1 MAGSSN
7 IVGSTLENL
16 REIIAGVADQS
27 RVGVCRDTCH
37 LFAAG
42 HDLRSAAAFADVMDR
57 FDAVVGR
64 RFLRALHL
72 NDSKGPFASRKD
84 LHCNIGLGDFGLEAF
99 RLVMSYARLR
109 SLPLVLEMPSGDDP
123 SVWAHDAA
131 LLHGLVGL
139 YGVSDVVRCVKQ
151 QKEAKQAREGKMT
164 AGGRRKMKDEHVEG
178 GGAGESDG
186 GAVIEMQYAVSFP
199 GFFFFFALPA
209 CSSHPPG
216 YQDVDSG
223 LHREVCRGGTRIP
236 DQARATGCQQQ
247 LCMFVCL
254 F

>member
-1 MAGSSN
+1 MAGSGN
-7 IVGSTLENL
+7 IVSSTFENL
-16 REIIAGVADQS
+16 RDIIAGVADQS
-27 RVGVCRDTCH
+27 RVDVCRDTCR

-72 NDSKGPFASRKD
+72 NDSKGPLASRKD

-123 SVWAHDAA
+123 SVWAHDVA

-139 YGVSDVVRCVKQ
+139 CGVSDVVRCVKQ

-164 AGGRRKMKDEHVEG
+164 AGGRRKKMKDGHVEG
-178 GGAGESDG
+178 DGAGESDG
-186 GAVIEMQYAVSFP
+186 SAVIEMQYAVSFP
-199 GFFFFFALPA
+199 
-209 CSSHPPG
+209 SMR
-216 YQDVDSG
+216 YV
-223 LHREVCRGGTRIP
+223 VVVW
-236 DQARATGCQQQ
+236 Q
-247 LCMFVCL
+247 LR
-254 F
+254 